1 MYEHRGCVFQGDFPA
16 DFGLISRGG
25 SNTMREGGRV
35 EGILREIQ
43 GGFKGDSRGVK
54 GIRFIL
60 GVIAALICGTPPS
73 ARQ

>member
-1 MYEHRGCVFQGDFPA
+1 
-16 DFGLISRGG
+16 
-25 SNTMREGGRV
+25 MREGGRV